1 MCCKID
7 SIRRK
12 DIKINHSATHL
23 LHQALKDVLGNHI
36 NQAGSLVHPDYL
48 RLDIT
53 HPSKIDTKDI
63 VAIEL
68 LVNNKIAE
76 NSVCFITT
84 RNVGLYIFYLT
95 KSIQNS
101 EINMLKLYLM
111 KNRS

>member
-1 MCCKID
+1 M
-7 SIRRK
+7 
-12 DIKINHSATHL
+12 

-53 HPSKIDTKDI
+53 HPSKIDKKDI

-76 NSVCFITT
+76 NISVETDIKSLEDAKKE
-84 RNVGLYIFYLT
+84 VQKIIFENKKT
-95 KSIQNS
+95 PTSIL
-101 EINMLKLYLM
+101 LKAI
-111 KNRS
+111 